1 MFKTLM
7 AKLGLALLVLAIIT
21 GSFSAYAQDISPDSI
36 KALQAQINALQKQLE
51 ELKAAQAESAAKA
64 AQAEAAAKAAQAE
77 AASKTAA
84 AAPAPGA
91 PGKTALIKP
100 EGRGTLKVGDRVK
113 VTVGGF
119 VEAASVYRSKNEVA
133 DIGSNFNTGIPFD
146 LTGASKKGADNPIA
160 HQSEFRETARQSRV
174 TALVEA
180 KATEQTLISGYLEG
194 DFLGAAQTAN
204 SNESNS
210 YNPRLR
216 VVYGT
221 IDQSACGLHFLAGQ
235 EWSLLT
241 TDKVG
246 IIPRQENIPLTID
259 AQYVPGFNWTRNPQ
273 IRLAKDFCD
282 QKIWLAISAE
292 SPQAVLTGI
301 GTPPSFINGTNAG
314 GSEFDKTNNFTS
326 DVAPD
331 VIAKAAFDPGYGH
344 YEIFGVTRFFHDYV
358 LAAGAPK
365 DAALGNNDNVAFS
378 GGAGVILPVI
388 PKILDLQ
395 GNFMAGQ
402 GIGRY
407 GSVQLPDLA
416 FTPTGQVKPLTGY
429 SALVGAVAHPCP
441 SWDTYI
447 YAGYEGVNRANYATT
462 VPNTTSIGYGDFD
475 LPIGEQ
481 QTSQVWQITAGIWD
495 RIYEGNFGKVQI
507 GAQYS
512 FTNRDAF
519 SNSIGFS
526 QRATEN
532 IFMTSFRFYP
542 L

>member
-1 MFKTLM
+1 MFKTSM
-7 AKLGLALLVLAIIT
+7 AKVGLVLLVLAIIT
-21 GSFSAYAQDISPDSI
+21 GSFSAQAQEISPASI
-36 KALQAQINALQKQLE
+36 KVLQDQINALQKQLE
-51 ELKAAQAESAAKA
+51 DLKA

-77 AASKTAA
+77 AAAKTAA
-84 AAPAPGA
+84 AAPAPSA
-91 PGKTALIKP
+91 PSKTALIKP

-119 VEAASVYRSKNEVA
+119 VEAASIYRSKNEVA
-133 DIGSNFNTGIPFD
+133 DVGSNFNTGIPFD
-146 LTGASKKGADNPIA
+146 LTGSSKKGAENPLA
-160 HQSEFRETARQSRV
+160 HQSDFRETARQSRV

-180 KATEQTLISGYLEG
+180 KATEQTLISGYLES
-194 DFLGAAQTAN
+194 DFLGAGQTAN

-216 VVYGT
+216 VIYGT

-273 IRLAKDFCD
+273 LRLAKDFDD

-314 GSEFDKTNNFTS
+314 GSLFDKNNNYTS
-326 DVAPD
+326 DFAPD
-331 VIAKAAFDPGYGH
+331 IIAKAAFDPGFGH
-344 YEIFGVTRFFHDYV
+344 YEIFGITRFYHDYV
-358 LAAGAPK
+358 LAAGAPAN
-365 DAALGNNDNVAFS
+365 AALGNNDAVGFA
-378 GGAGVILPVI
+378 GGAGVILPVM
-388 PKILDLQ
+388 PKMLDLQ
-395 GNFMAGQ
+395 ANFMAGQ

-416 FTPTGQVKPLTGY
+416 FTSNGEVKPLTGY

-441 SWDTYI
+441 SWDTYV

-462 VPNTTSIGYGDFD
+462 VADTTSIGYGDFD

-481 QTSQVWQITAGIWD
+481 QTSDVWQITAGFWD

-512 FTNRDAF
+512 FTNREAF
-519 SNSIGFS
+519 TNTVGVA
-526 QRATEN
+526 QHANEN
-532 IFMTSFRFYP
+532 TFMTSFRFYP
-542 L
+542 M

>member
-1 MFKTLM
+1 MFKPLM
-7 AKLGLALLVLAIIT
+7 AKLGLALLAVVLIT
-21 GSFSAYAQDISPDSI
+21 GSFPAYAQDVSPDSI

-51 ELKAAQAESAAKA
+51 DLKAAQAESAAKA
-64 AQAEAAAKAAQAE
+64 EAAAKAA
-77 AASKTAA
+77 A
-84 AAPAPGA
+84 AAPAPA
-91 PGKTALIKP
+91 PAPTAPSKTAMIKP
-100 EGRGTLKVGDRVK
+100 EGRGTLKVGDKVK

-146 LTGASKKGADNPIA
+146 LTGASKKGADNPAA
-160 HQSEFRETARQSRV
+160 HQSEFRETARQSRI

-180 KATEQTLISGYLEG
+180 KATEHTLISGYVEA
-194 DFLGAAQTAN
+194 DFLGAGQTAN

-210 YNPRLR
+210 YNPRMR
-216 VVYGT
+216 VFYGT
-221 IDQSACGLHFLAGQ
+221 IDESACGLHFLAGQ

-241 TDKVG
+241 TDKIG

-314 GSEFDKTNNFTS
+314 GSLFDKNNNYTS

-331 VIAKAAFDPGYGH
+331 VIAKAAFDPGFGH

-365 DAALGNNDNVAFS
+365 DAALGNNDNVGFS
-378 GGAGVILPVI
+378 GGAGMILPVI
-388 PKILDLQ
+388 PKWLDLQ
-395 GNFMAGQ
+395 GNVMAGQ

-416 FTPTGQVKPLTGY
+416 FTPTGEVKPLTGY

-441 SWDTYI
+441 SWDTYV
-447 YAGYEGVNRANYATT
+447 YAGYEGVDRANYATT
-462 VPNTTSIGYGDFD
+462 VASTTSIGYGDFD
-475 LPIGEQ
+475 LPIGQQ
-481 QTSQVWQITAGIWD
+481 QTSQVWQITAGVWD

-512 FTNRDAF
+512 FTNREAF
-519 SNSIGFS
+519 SNSAGFS
-526 QRATEN
+526 QHATEN

>member
-1 MFKTLM
+1 MFKTSM
-7 AKLGLALLVLAIIT
+7 AKFGLALLVLAIT
-21 GSFSAYAQDISPDSI
+21 AGSFPAHAQDISPDTI

-64 AQAEAAAKAAQAE
+64 AQAEAA
-77 AASKTAA
+77 SKTAA

-91 PGKTALIKP
+91 PGKTALIQP

-146 LTGASKKGADNPIA
+146 LTGASKKGAENPLA
-160 HQSEFRETARQSRV
+160 HQSEFRETARQSRI

-180 KATEQTLISGYLEG
+180 KATEHTLVSGYLES

-216 VVYGT
+216 VFYGT
-221 IDQSACGLHFLAGQ
+221 VDESNCGLHFLAGQ

-241 TDKVG
+241 TDKIG

-273 IRLAKDFCD
+273 IRIAKDFCD
-282 QKIWLAISAE
+282 QKFWLAVSAE

-301 GTPPSFINGTNAG
+301 GTPPGFINGSNAG
-314 GSEFDKTNNFTS
+314 GAEFDKTNNFTS

-331 VIAKAAFDPGYGH
+331 IIAKAAFDPGYGH

-358 LAAGAPK
+358 LAAGAPAN
-365 DAALGNNDNVAFS
+365 AALGNNDAVGFS

-402 GIGRY
+402 GVGRY

-416 FTPTGQVKPLTGY
+416 FTPQGEVKPLTGY
-429 SALVGAVAHPCP
+429 SAMVGAVAHPCP
-441 SWDTYI
+441 TWDTYL
-447 YAGYEGVNRANYATT
+447 YAGYEGVNRENFVTT
-462 VPNTTSIGYGDFD
+462 VAEAPSIGYGDFN

-481 QTSQVWQITAGIWD
+481 QSSQVWQITGGVWD

-512 FTNRDAF
+512 FTNREAF
-519 SNSIGFS
+519 SNSLGVA
-526 QRATEN
+526 QHANEN